1 MKPFVPHE
9 LPIKNLDW
17 AMFVS
22 LIGEANRE
30 LAKFDAALNSIPE
43 PNVLLSPL
51 TTNEAVLSSRI
62 EGTQATLEDV
72 YKFEAAPKE
81 RTEKYDDIIE
91 IINYRRA
98 ITEASEKLNRLPLS
112 SRLIREIHKTLLS
125 GARGKNKTPGKF
137 RTGQVY
143 IGQMGTDIGSATF
156 VPPEPQTIS
165 EHFSNFEKYIHF
177 NEKDVLVQLAI
188 VHAQF
193 EIIHPF
199 WDGNGRT
206 GRIIMPLFLY
216 YKKII
221 GSPNFYLSEYFEKN
235 RDSYNSGLNSI
246 SETGKWEKWITYFL
260 KAIIVQSAINRE
272 KVESILALYKD
283 MMNNVQNST
292 HSQYTHKVVD
302 FIFSNPWFDTIKFRE
317 ESKVAKSATSRIIR
331 ILLENNILKVIRK
344 GIGRRPTVY
353 VFPELLKIIR

>member
-1 MKPFVPHE
+1 MKPFIPHE
-9 LPIKNLDW
+9 LPIKDLDW
-17 AMFVS
+17 AQFVS

-30 LAKFDAALNSIPE
+30 LAKFDSLLNSIPE

-72 YKFEAAPKE
+72 YKFEASPKE
-81 RTEKYDDIIE
+81 KTAKYDDIQE

-98 ITEASEKLNRLPLS
+98 INEASEKLDKLPLS
-112 SRLIREIHKTLLS
+112 SRLIKEIHKTLLS
-125 GARGKNKTPGKF
+125 GSRGKNKTPGKF

-156 VPPEPQTIS
+156 VPPEPQTIP

-177 NEKDVLVQLAI
+177 KEKDILVQLAI

-199 WDGNGRT
+199 WDGNGRA

-216 YKKII
+216 YKEII
-221 GSPNFYLSEYFEKN
+221 SSPNFYLSEFFEKN

-246 SETGKWEKWITYFL
+246 SKTGKWEEWIIYFL
-260 KAIIVQSAINRE
+260 NAVITQSAINRK
-272 KVESILALYKD
+272 KVESILTLNKEMLD
-283 MMNNVQNST
+283 RVQDIT

-302 FIFSNPWFDTIKFRE
+302 FMFSNPWFDTKKFRE
-317 ESKVAKSATSRIIR
+317 ESKVPKTITAR
-331 ILLENNILKVIRK
+331 ILKLLTDNKILQILEK
-344 GIGRRPTVY
+344 GKGSRSSLYI
-353 VFPELLKIIR
+353 FPSLLKIVK

>member
-1 MKPFVPHE
+1 MQPFIPHE
-9 LPIKNLDW
+9 LPLKNLEW
-17 AMFVS
+17 SKFVS

-30 LAKFDAALNSIPE
+30 LAKFDSLLSSIPE
-43 PNVLLSPL
+43 PNILLSPL

-62 EGTQATLEDV
+62 EGTKATLEDV
-72 YKFEAAPKE
+72 YKFEITSKE
-81 RTEKYDDIIE
+81 RTAKYDDVQE

-98 ITEASEKLNRLPLS
+98 ITEASEKLNKLPLS

-143 IGQMGTDIGSATF
+143 IGQMGTDIGGATF
-156 VPPEPQTIS
+156 VPPEPQTIP
-165 EHFSNFEKYIHF
+165 EHMSNFEKYIHY
-177 NEKDVLVQLAI
+177 NEKDVIVQLAI

-221 GSPNFYLSEYFEKN
+221 SSPNFYLSEYFEKN

-246 SETGKWEKWITYFL
+246 SKTGSWENWISYFL
-260 KAIIVQSAINRE
+260 NAVILQSAINRQ
-272 KVESILALYKD
+272 KVELILTLYKD
-283 MMNNVQNST
+283 IMDNVQNIT
-292 HSQYTHKVVD
+292 RSQYTHKVVD
-302 FIFSNPWFDTIKFRE
+302 FIFSNPWFDTIKFRN
-317 ESKVAKSATSRIIR
+317 ESNVPKSATSRILR
-331 ILLENNILKVIRK
+331 ILSDSSVLKLIRR
-344 GIGRRPTVY
+344 GSGRRPSLY
-353 VFPELLKIIR
+353 IFPGLLKIIK

>member
-1 MKPFVPHE
+1 MQPFIPHE
-9 LPIKNLDW
+9 LPIKDLNW
-17 AMFVS
+17 AKFVS

-30 LAKFDAALNSIPE
+30 LAKFDSLLNSIPE

-72 YKFEAAPKE
+72 YEFEASPN
-81 RTEKYDDIIE
+81 EKTPRYEDIQE

-98 ITEASEKLNRLPLS
+98 ITEASEKLNKLPLS

-125 GARGKNKTPGKF
+125 GTRGKNKTPGNF

-143 IGQMGTDIGSATF
+143 IGQIGKDIEGATF
-156 VPPEPQTIS
+156 VPPEPQTIPD
-165 EHFSNFEKYIHF
+165 HFSNFEKYIHF

-188 VHAQF
+188 IHAQF

-216 YKKII
+216 YKNII
-221 GSPNFYLSEYFEKN
+221 SSPNFYLSEYFEKD
-235 RDSYNSGLNSI
+235 RDSYNSGLNGI
-246 SETGKWEKWITYFL
+246 SKTGRWEDWITYFL
-260 KAIIVQSAINRE
+260 NAIIVQSAINRK
-272 KVESILALYKD
+272 KVESILALHRD
-283 MMNNVQNST
+283 MMDNIQNIT
-292 HSQYTHKVVD
+292 HSQYTHKVVE
-302 FIFSNPWFDTIKFRE
+302 FIFSNPWFVTIKFRE
-317 ESKVAKSATSRIIR
+317 HSNIPKTAASRILR
-331 ILLENNILKVIRK
+331 ILAENGILELFRK
-344 GIGRRPTVY
+344 GSGRKPSLY
-353 VFPELLKIIR
+353 IFPELLKIIK

>member
-1 MKPFVPHE
+1 MQPFIPHE

-17 AMFVS
+17 SEFVS

-30 LAKFDAALNSIPE
+30 LAKFDSLLNSIPE
-43 PNVLLSPL
+43 PDILLSPL

-72 YKFEAAPKE
+72 YKFEAIPKE
-81 RTEKYDDIIE
+81 KMKKYDDIQE

-98 ITEASEKLNRLPLS
+98 IYEASEKLNKFPLG

-125 GARGKNKTPGKF
+125 GARGKSKTPGQF

-143 IGQMGTDIGSATF
+143 IGQMGTDIESAAF
-156 VPPEPQTIS
+156 VPPEPQIIS

-177 NEKDVLVQLAI
+177 NEKDVLVQLAV

-221 GSPNFYLSEYFEKN
+221 NSPNFYLSEYFEKD

-246 SETGKWEKWITYFL
+246 SKTGKWEEWIAYFL
-260 KAIIVQSAINRE
+260 NAIIVQSAINRK
-272 KVESILALYKD
+272 KVESILTLYRD
-283 MMNNVQNST
+283 MMDSIQNII

-302 FIFSNPWFDTIKFRE
+302 FIFSYPWFDTKKFRE
-317 ESKVAKSATSRIIR
+317 QSKVPRSVTAR
-331 ILLENNILKVIRK
+331 ILRLLTEKSILGLVQK
-344 GIGRRPTVY
+344 GKGSRSSLY
-353 VFPELLKIIR
+353 VFPALIKIIK

>member
-1 MKPFVPHE
+1 MQPFIPHE

-17 AMFVS
+17 YKFVS

-30 LAKFDAALNSIPE
+30 LAKFDSLLSRIPE
-43 PNVLLSPL
+43 PNILLSPL

-62 EGTQATLEDV
+62 EGTKATLEDV
-72 YKFEAAPKE
+72 YKFEATPKE
-81 RTEKYDDIIE
+81 KTAKYDDIQE

-98 ITEASEKLNRLPLS
+98 ITEASEKLNQLPLS
-112 SRLIREIHKTLLS
+112 SRLVREIHKTLLS
-125 GARGKNKTPGKF
+125 GARGKNKTPGYF

-143 IGQMGTDIGSATF
+143 IGQVGADIGGATF
-156 VPPEPQTIS
+156 VPPEPQTIP
-165 EHFSNFEKYIHF
+165 EHMSNFEKYIHY

-221 GSPNFYLSEYFEKN
+221 SSPNFYLSEYFEKS
-235 RDSYNSGLNSI
+235 RDTYTYGLNSI
-246 SETGKWEKWITYFL
+246 SKTGNWENWISYFL
-260 KAIIVQSAINRE
+260 NAIIVQSEINRN
-272 KVESILALYKD
+272 KVESILNLYKE
-283 MMNNVQNST
+283 MMNNIQSIT

-317 ESKVAKSATSRIIR
+317 ESNVPKSAAARILR
-331 ILLENNILKVIRK
+331 ILLGNNILDLIRK
-344 GIGRRPTVY
+344 GSGRKPSLYT
-353 VFPELLKIIR
+353 FPELLKIIK

>member
-1 MKPFVPHE
+1 MHPFIPHE

-17 AMFVS
+17 SKFVS

-30 LAKFDAALNSIPE
+30 LAKFDSLLSSIPE
-43 PNVLLSPL
+43 PNILLSPL

-72 YKFEAAPKE
+72 YKFEATPKE
-81 RTEKYDDIIE
+81 RTAKYDDIQE

-98 ITEASEKLNRLPLS
+98 ISEASEKLNTLPLS
-112 SRLIREIHKTLLS
+112 SRLIKEIHKTLLS
-125 GARGKNKTPGKF
+125 GARGKNNTPGKF

-156 VPPEPQTIS
+156 VPPEPQTIP

-199 WDGNGRT
+199 GDGNGRT

-216 YKKII
+216 YKNII
-221 GSPNFYLSEYFEKN
+221 SSPNFYLSEFFEKDRN
-235 RDSYNSGLNSI
+235 SYNSGLNSI
-246 SETGKWEKWITYFL
+246 SKTGRWEDWIAYFL
-260 KAIIVQSAINRE
+260 NAIIVQSAINRK
-272 KVESILALYKD
+272 KVESILTLHKD
-283 MMNNVQNST
+283 MMDSVQNIT

-302 FIFSNPWFDTIKFRE
+302 FLFSNPWFDTIKFRE
-317 ESKVAKSATSRIIR
+317 ESNVPKSATSRILR
-331 ILLENNILKVIRK
+331 ILSTNNILKLARK
-344 GIGRRPTVY
+344 GSGRRPSLY
-353 VFPELLKIIR
+353 IFPGLLKIIK